1 MKKSLR
7 AGAKL
12 LALLAS
18 AFLMFNVTAC
28 SSDDDDSGSSGG
40 GSGGGS
46 SPSVNPV
53 EVTKITLKSS
63 SGSKTYD
70 TIQAAVTACTGSGE
84 YTILLPKGTY
94 NENYINYNGAATI
107 KISGVTTTK
116 YGADVIITGHGT
128 AMGQEKGR
136 ELVEFMGSSNLIL
149 ENVSLVSDY
158 SRKDHAGDVQAEVLG
173 FDSTGYVAAYNCS
186 FKSHQDTMR
195 TTGKG
200 WFYKCYVEGDTD
212 FIWMESAGIVALYE
226 ECEIVSVYDE
236 FASTHASYVL
246 APRATVA
253 NTMGKGAVIFNSTL
267 KCEND
272 SNFLFRNPWGTNKD
286 YYNQGAFVDVTITA
300 AEGKVVEA
308 ALAKSAAMGTSDQ
321 QYIGWKVDS
330 TIASA
335 YAGKMAS
342 IGTISDTVKANEYSG
357 RRAILNRN
365 YSVKYEKFL
374 KDAEKTWNI
383 DSFISKMGWTVSAD
397 SSKDLLDNETESQ
410 VTTYV
415 LDSESVS
422 GLTCEGFALEAG
434 KTHYAGK
441 ADSTIKFDV
450 TGPCTVSVTGYY
462 AGEGTIQAGTQGK
475 SIYNCTNG
483 STSKFVTKDYVVY
496 TQGTSTVTVTATATS
511 YLTKIVVVY
520 DNGITFNPVTTI
532 SVSAADN
539 VTEVAGKK
547 TVQFSATV
555 APANASNTD
564 YVWSV
569 SPEAAGTI
577 DGSGLFTA
585 ADVTEVTEAT
595 VTATALDANAVTGSL
610 SIKVNPASANSVD
623 FTWLDNTEGKLGG
636 VSSNTEI
643 ATVADAVTATSGTNK
658 AGETITG
665 TWAYNSSK
673 SVFNSSDVKGLTLTA
688 ADDNPLK
695 GEWYVEYPIT
705 AVVPLRINTIKMG
718 FGNGGTDNLCV
729 YVTYSKNDGDA
740 IVLYDDNAKE
750 TKINPRKITNASFDV
765 YQVLAAGDT
774 AKIRVSIHGEYSAG
788 GTDGVQTF
796 SGKSP
801 TWGATVISAEAGS
814 FPVAGQTYTYNLC
827 SSDNLK
833 AAGSTSD
840 ELFSWSGANP
850 GSGHGLQAGTG
861 TLKVAGNV
869 KITVGLCKYGQ
880 GTLTVKNG
888 ETEVANLT
896 VVKMTSCYAKG
907 VSEPA
912 FSADNSQSF
921 NYTGSATELTF
932 EWSSSVYLEG
942 VQVEPL
948 TE

>member
-7 AGAKL
+7 AGTKL

-18 AFLMFNVTAC
+18 AFLLFNVTAC
-28 SSDDDDSGSSGG
+28 SSDDDDSDG
-40 GSGGGS
+40 GSG
-46 SPSVNPV
+46 PV
-53 EVTKITLKSS
+53 ATSKITLKS
-63 SGSKTYD
+63 GSESKAYD
-70 TIQAAVTACTGSGE
+70 TIQAAVDACTGSGE
-84 YTILLPKGTY
+84 YTILLQKGTY

-107 KISGVTTTK
+107 KISGDTTTQ

-128 AMGQEKGR
+128 NMGKEKGR
-136 ELVEFMGSSNLIL
+136 ELIEFMGSSNLIL

-158 SRKDHAGDVQAEVLG
+158 SRKDHTGDVQAEVLG

-236 FASTHASYVL
+236 YASTHASYVL

-253 NTMGKGAVIFNSTL
+253 NTMGKGAVIFNSKL

-272 SNFLFRNPWGTNKD
+272 TTFLFRNPWNTNSD
-286 YYNQGAFVDVTITA
+286 YYNQGAFVDVEITVA
-300 AEGKVVEA
+300 DGKTVDP

-321 QYIGWKVDS
+321 QNVGWKVDS
-330 TIASA
+330 TIAAA
-335 YAGKMAS
+335 YASKMAS

-374 KDAEKTWNI
+374 KDAEGAWDI

-397 SSKDLLDNETESQ
+397 NSKDLLDGETESE
-410 VTTYV
+410 VTTYI
-415 LDSESVS
+415 LDSETVA
-422 GLTCEGFALEAG
+422 GLTCEGFALETG
-434 KTHYAGK
+434 KTHYAGS
-441 ADSTIKFDV
+441 ANSTIKFDV
-450 TGPCTVSVTGYY
+450 KGPCTVSVTGYY
-462 AGEGTIQAGTQGK
+462 AGEGTIQAGSQGK
-475 SIYNCTNG
+475 SVYNCTNG

-496 TQGTSTVTVTATATS
+496 TQGQSTVTVTATATS

-520 DNGITFNPVTTI
+520 DNGITFKPVTTI

-577 DGSGLFTA
+577 DSTGLFTA
-585 ADVTEVTEAT
+585 ADVSEVTVAT
-595 VTATALDANAVTGSL
+595 VTATALDANAVSGSV
-610 SIKVNPASANSVD
+610 SITVNPASANACE
-623 FTWLDNTEGKLGG
+623 FIWLDNTDSSLAGL
-636 VSSNTEI
+636 SSNTAI
-643 ATVADAVTATSGTNK
+643 ATVADAVTAVSGTNA

-673 SVFNSSDVKGLTLTA
+673 SAFNGTDVKGLTLTA

-729 YVTYSKNDGDA
+729 YVTYSKNGGDS
-740 IVLYDDNAKE
+740 IVLYDDNEKT
-750 TKINPRKITNASFDV
+750 TKINPRKTTNASFDV

-774 AKIRVSIHGEYSAG
+774 AKIRVSIHGEYTTSGEA
-788 GTDGVQTF
+788 GVQTIN
-796 SGKSP
+796 GKSP

-827 SSDNLK
+827 SSENLK

-869 KITVGLCKYGQ
+869 KITVGLCKYGS
-880 GTLTVKNG
+880 GTIIVKNG
-888 ETEVANLT
+888 ETEVASLT
-896 VVKMTSCYAKG
+896 VVKMTNCYAKG
-907 VSEPA
+907 IATPEFA
-912 FSADNSQSF
+912 DDNSQSF
-921 NYTGSATELTF
+921 TYTGNATELTL
-932 EWSSSVYLEG
+932 EWSSNVYLEG
-942 VQVEPL
+942 IQVEPL
-948 TE
+948 AERQ

>member
-7 AGAKL
+7 AGTKL

-18 AFLMFNVTAC
+18 AFLLFNVTAC
-28 SSDDDDSGSSGG
+28 SSDDDDNDG
-40 GSGGGS
+40 GSGS
-46 SPSVNPV
+46 SPSSTPV
-53 EVTKITLKSS
+53 ATSKITLKS
-63 SGSKTYD
+63 GSESKAYD
-70 TIQAAVTACTGSGE
+70 TIQAAVDACTGSGE
-84 YTILLPKGTY
+84 YTILLQKGTY

-107 KISGVTTTK
+107 KISGDTTTQ

-128 AMGQEKGR
+128 NMGKEKGR

-158 SRKDHAGDVQAEVLG
+158 SRKDHTGDVQAEVLG

-236 FASTHASYVL
+236 YASTHASYVL

-253 NTMGKGAVIFNSTL
+253 NTMGKGAVIFNSKL

-272 SNFLFRNPWGTNKD
+272 TTFLFRNPWNTNSD
-286 YYNQGAFVDVTITA
+286 YYNQGAFVDVEITVA
-300 AEGKVVEA
+300 DGKTVDP

-321 QYIGWKVDS
+321 QNVGWKVDS
-330 TIASA
+330 TIAAA
-335 YAGKMAS
+335 YASKMAS

-374 KDAEKTWNI
+374 KDAEGAWDI

-397 SSKDLLDNETESQ
+397 NSKDLLDGETESE
-410 VTTYV
+410 VTTYI
-415 LDSESVS
+415 LDSETVA
-422 GLTCEGFALEAG
+422 GLTCEGFALETG
-434 KTHYAGK
+434 KTHYAGS
-441 ADSTIKFDV
+441 ANSTIKFDV
-450 TGPCTVSVTGYY
+450 KGPCTVSVTGYY
-462 AGEGTIQAGTQGK
+462 AGEGTIQAGSQGK
-475 SIYNCTNG
+475 SVYNCTNG

-496 TQGTSTVTVTATATS
+496 TQGQSTVTVTATATS

-564 YVWSV
+564 YAWSV

-577 DGSGLFTA
+577 DSTGLFTA
-585 ADVTEVTEAT
+585 ADVSEVTEAT

-673 SVFNSSDVKGLTLTA
+673 SAFDSTDVKGLTLTA

-740 IVLYDDNAKE
+740 IVLYDDNEKN
-750 TKINPRKITNASFDV
+750 TKINPRKITNASFGV

-774 AKIRVSIHGEYSAG
+774 AKIRVSIHGEYTSSGEA
-788 GTDGVQTF
+788 GVQTIN
-796 SGKSP
+796 GKSP

-827 SSDNLK
+827 SSENLK

-869 KITVGLCKYGQ
+869 KITVGLCKYGS
-880 GTLTVKNG
+880 GTIIVKNG
-888 ETEVANLT
+888 ETEVASLT
-896 VVKMTSCYAKG
+896 VVKMTNCYAKG
-907 VSEPA
+907 IATPEFA
-912 FSADNSQSF
+912 DDNSQSF
-921 NYTGSATELTF
+921 TYTGNATELTL
-932 EWSSSVYLEG
+932 EWSSNVYLEG
-942 VQVEPL
+942 IQVEPL
-948 TE
+948 AERQ